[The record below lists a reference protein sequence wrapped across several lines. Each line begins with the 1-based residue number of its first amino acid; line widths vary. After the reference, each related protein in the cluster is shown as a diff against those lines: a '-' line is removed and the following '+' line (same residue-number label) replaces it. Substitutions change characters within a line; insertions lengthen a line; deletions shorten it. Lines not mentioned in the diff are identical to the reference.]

1 MQIFNN
7 TQKTGSPSGNSKQS
21 CSYCRDESHNASD
34 CPHISGDW
42 AMFQKLTI
50 PSSDPD
56 NWTNKPLAKANG
68 QNHWNNQ
75 SSTARWFKDPTG
87 WSKWY
92 AQCEKA
98 NEKQLKAIARAK
110 NKKQGKKKASKC
122 GFCGSLDHNRR
133 ACPTMAVFREDALKA
148 NRNWRQAFYDDLVG
162 KYGISEGAL
171 LTVRKEEWNGNSRV
185 EVTGTAIVASINWD
199 ELHTGCDHNFK
210 GKRTHQSW
218 RTDLEHQLKQFVRL
232 DVIINGQ
239 RSTIALGD
247 EMRMDTVSVGGSR
260 GSYNWGFKSVLS
272 KSETLKGQE
281 WIDQGHVNAVDYVI
295 KKRSYEWLK
304 ERGYVDLIAKWS
316 KTVR

>member
-1 MQIFNN
+1 MRIFNN
-7 TQKTGSPSGNSKQS
+7 TKETGSPSGNSKQS

-42 AMFQKLTI
+42 AMFKSFNI
-50 PSSDPD
+50 PCSDPD

-68 QNHWNNQ
+68 QSHWGNQ

-98 NEKQLKAIARAK
+98 HGKQLKAIAREK

-133 ACPTMAVFREDALKA
+133 ACPTMDVFREDALKA

-162 KYGISEGAL
+162 RLGISEGAL
-171 LTVRKEEWNGNSRV
+171 LTVRKEDWNGNNRV
-185 EVTGTAIVASINWD
+185 EVTGTAIVTGINWD

-218 RTDLEHQLKQFVRL
+218 RTDLEHQLKQSVKL

-239 RSTIALGD
+239 RSSLTLGD
-247 EMRMDTVSVGGSR
+247 EMIMNTVSRGGST
-260 GSYNWGFKSVLS
+260 GSYNWSFFSVLS

-281 WIDQGHVNAVDYVI
+281 WIDQGHVDAVDYVI
-295 KKRSYEWLK
+295 KKRSLEWLK
-304 ERGYVDLIAKWS
+304 EKGYVDLINKWS
-316 KTVR
+316 IKVS

>member
-7 TQKTGSPSGNSKQS
+7 TQETGSSSGNSKQS

-42 AMFQKLTI
+42 AMFQSFNI
-50 PSSDPD
+50 PCSDPD
-56 NWTNKPLAKANG
+56 NWTNKPLAKTNG
-68 QNHWNNQ
+68 QSHWNSQ

-98 NEKQLKAIARAK
+98 HEKQLKAIAREK

-133 ACPTMAVFREDALKA
+133 ACPTMDVFREDAIKA

-162 KYGISEGAL
+162 RLGISEGAL
-171 LTVRKEEWNGNSRV
+171 LTVRKEEWNGNNRV
-185 EVTGTAIVASINWD
+185 EVTGTGIVTGINWD

-210 GKRTHQSW
+210 GKRQHQSW
-218 RTDLEHQLKQFVRL
+218 RTDLEHQLKQSVKL

-239 RSTIALGD
+239 RSSLTLGD

-260 GSYNWGFKSVLS
+260 GSYNWSFSSVLS

-304 ERGYVDLIAKWS
+304 ERGYVDLITKWS
-316 KTVR
+316 NKVS

>member
-21 CSYCRDESHNASD
+21 CSYCRDESHNASN
-34 CPHISGDW
+34 CPHVSGDW
-42 AMFQKLTI
+42 AMFKKLRI

-56 NWTNKPLAKANG
+56 NWTNNPLTQTG
-68 QNHWNNQ
+68 RRRWNTQ
-75 SSTARWFKDPTG
+75 PWTASYYKDPTG

-92 AQCEKA
+92 AECEKA
-98 NEKQLKAIARAK
+98 HGKQLKAIAREK

-133 ACPTMAVFREDALKA
+133 NCPTMDVFREDAIKA

-162 KYGISEGAL
+162 RLGISEGAL
-171 LTVRKEEWNGNSRV
+171 LTVGKEEWNGNNRV
-185 EVTGTAIVASINWD
+185 EVAGTAIVTGINWD

-210 GKRTHQSW
+210 GKRQHQSW
-218 RTDLEHQLKQFVRL
+218 RTDLEHQLKQSVKL

-239 RSTIALGD
+239 RSTISLGD
-247 EMRMDTVSVGGSR
+247 EMRMNTVSRGGST
-260 GSYNWGFKSVLS
+260 GSYNWSFSSVLS

-281 WIDQGHVNAVDYVI
+281 WIDQGHVDAVDYVI

-304 ERGYVDLIAKWS
+304 EKGYVDLITKWS
-316 KTVR
+316 NKVS